1 MKHYPES
8 YWTWRVV
15 LGAYAFLVL
24 VLVVRS
30 ALQLAP
36 MIRAD
41 VVALMGK

>member
-1 MKHYPES
+1 MRHYPES
-8 YWTWRVV
+8 VWTWRVV

-36 MIRAD
+36 MVRAD
-41 VVALMGK
+41 ALALIGK